1 MKQAAIQPLPDF
13 KPDFSFEDRHGTPA
27 RLVCGIDEVGR
38 GPLAGPVVAAAVI
51 IRRDEM
57 PAEILAQ
64 INDSKQLTPQKRAFL
79 YGEIHKFSYVALAE
93 CSVDEIDR
101 INILQAT
108 LRAMKKAHDKL
119 VKMVALP
126 PLVALV
132 DGNKAPKLGRDVEVV
147 TIVQGDAKS
156 YSIAAASIVAKH
168 HRDEIM
174 RAAAKK
180 FPHYGWETNAG
191 YGTAQHLKA
200 LEIHG
205 ITRLHRRSFAPVS
218 KQSVKERSANN

>member
-1 MKQAAIQPLPDF
+1 MKQAALHPLPDF
-13 KPDFSFEDRHGTPA
+13 RPDFSFEDRHGAPA

-64 INDSKQLTPQKRAFL
+64 INDSKQISAQKRAFL
-79 YGEIHKFSYVALAE
+79 FEQIHKFSYVALAE
-93 CSVDEIDR
+93 CSVAEIDR
-101 INILQAT
+101 INILQAS
-108 LRAMKKAHDKL
+108 LRAMKKAHDRL
-119 VKMVALP
+119 VKLVALP

-132 DGNKAPKLGRDVEVV
+132 DGNKAPKLGRGVDVV

-168 HRDEIM
+168 YRDELM
-174 RAAAKK
+174 RKAAKK
-180 FPHYGWETNAG
+180 YPHYGWETNAG
-191 YGTAQHLKA
+191 YGTAGHLKA

-205 ITRLHRRSFAPVS
+205 ITPLHRLSFAPVS
-218 KQSVKERSANN
+218 KQSVKESSANN